1 MCQKN
6 NLAIQQSSC
15 LSNEAKAE
23 RLATAQEHLSLAHKE
38 REYYKSQVKV
48 AVNALES
55 CDEADKPYIS
65 HYSYDFAQQIHFP
78 FSAQQ
83 TGPEYFKTA
92 RKWGIFGVCNDGDN
106 TQVTYLIDEAENPGK
121 GADCVISLLHH
132 YFQTHG
138 AGEKCVYLHADNC
151 VGQNKNNATIQYLMW
166 LIITRWHESIQLSFM
181 LVGHTKFS
189 PDRFFGLFK
198 KAFRRSTACTIYDI
212 G

>member
-15 LSNEAKAE
+15 LSDEAKAE

-65 HYSYDFAQQIHFP
+65 HYLYDFAQQIHFP